1 MKCWL
6 APVPR
11 VGYVVYQAAHLGW
24 LIAVNTWW
32 FCLLKLTL
40 KHRAVAV
47 IAKIAIDTYVVA
59 PPP

>member
-1 MKCWL
+1 
-6 APVPR
+6 
-11 VGYVVYQAAHLGW
+11 LGW